1 MNQVL
6 QCILVIIIFIVIFVV
21 IKDYKEKY
29 QTCDPEDPSLKGNMG
44 PKGDPGTDTTP
55 EITNTKK
62 ELIDNFIKNLKFEN
76 GKYVIGSQQIGC
88 D

>member
-29 QTCDPEDPSLKGNMG
+29 QTCDPEDLSIKGIPG
-44 PKGDPGTDTTP
+44 PKGDPGTDSTP

-76 GKYVIGSQQIGC
+76 GNYYLGTQQLGC

>member
-29 QTCDPEDPSLKGNMG
+29 QTCDPEDPSIKGNTG

-62 ELIDNFIKNLKFEN
+62 ALIDNFINNLRFQN
-76 GKYVIGSQQIGC
+76 GKYIIGSQQLGC

>member
-29 QTCDPEDPSLKGNMG
+29 QQCDPNDPNLKGDIG
-44 PKGDPGTDTTP
+44 PKGDPGINSTS
-55 EITNTKK
+55 EITDIKK
-62 ELIDNFIKNLKFEN
+62 EVIDNFIKNLKFEN
-76 GKYVIGSQQIGC
+76 GNYYLGTQQIGC